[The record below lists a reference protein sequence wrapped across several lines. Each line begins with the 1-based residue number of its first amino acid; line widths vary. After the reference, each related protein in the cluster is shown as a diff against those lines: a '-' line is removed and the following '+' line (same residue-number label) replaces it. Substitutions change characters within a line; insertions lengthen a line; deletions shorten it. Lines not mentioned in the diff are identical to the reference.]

1 MPLTKPTLTAV
12 SAGEPITA
20 QGWNAI
26 VAGLDGLY
34 DAVIALG
41 GATLDVPVTGPDPGD
56 VVVIAEPVGEGR
68 PVRALPPFGSRTA
81 HLLVGLTDGPWRVH
95 VSAHGYTTK
104 FRDVT
109 LPTTDPLPVTLDAA
123 GVVVPDLFGV
133 STKGALDRLRSMG
146 IDADAV
152 LDTTGRDVNRLSLP
166 PEYVDAPV
174 LYQLPPAGTVVP
186 AVSGRVRLVVAS
198 ALRRDPVVTMPS
210 LIGLS
215 MSEAR
220 QVLERLGLVLGETS
234 VRS

>member
-1 MPLTKPTLTAV
+1 MPLTKPTLTSV

-26 VAGLDGLY
+26 VSGLDGLY

-41 GATLDVPVTGPDPGD
+41 GAALDVQVTGPDPED

-95 VSAHGYTTK
+95 VSGHGFVTT

-109 LPTTDPLPVTLDAA
+109 LPATDPLAVTLDLA

-133 STKGALDRLRSMG
+133 SAKAALDRLRGMH
-146 IDADAV
+146 IDADAL

-186 AVSGRVRLVVAS
+186 ANSGRVRLVVAS

-220 QVLERLGLVLGETS
+220 QVLERLGLVLGDTS